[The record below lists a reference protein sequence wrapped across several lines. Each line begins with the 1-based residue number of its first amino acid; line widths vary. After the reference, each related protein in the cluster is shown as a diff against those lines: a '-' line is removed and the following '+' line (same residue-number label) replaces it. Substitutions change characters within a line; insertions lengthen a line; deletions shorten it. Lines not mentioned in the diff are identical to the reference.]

1 MFSPFES
8 CENTI
13 EELFVCYIEIYWNYY
28 YYYLSKWEC
37 KIDLFTAID
46 ALRQFKQLRNVEKG
60 PLWVTFTAVLD
71 ISINLNIKNIVMII
85 KNAVYEG
92 TSLGFEIES
101 ELFFG
106 SLSYPV
112 GKGGADSCWPGAST
126 WTTAKCW
133 VISCMSSKLNSVLKH
148 DLSASQE
155 KNKDTSQ
162 KKNS

>member
-1 MFSPFES
+1 MFFIM
-8 CENTI
+8 NM
-13 EELFVCYIEIYWNYY
+13 
-28 YYYLSKWEC
+28 
-37 KIDLFTAID
+37 
-46 ALRQFKQLRNVEKG
+46 
-60 PLWVTFTAVLD
+60 
-71 ISINLNIKNIVMII
+71 KNIVMII

-162 KKNS
+162 FFFHKSLSKKKWHPAYLNHMHVHTLHTQKNNTPLLCLVSITVTCYF

>member
-1 MFSPFES
+1 MFFIM
-8 CENTI
+8 NM
-13 EELFVCYIEIYWNYY
+13 
-28 YYYLSKWEC
+28 
-37 KIDLFTAID
+37 
-46 ALRQFKQLRNVEKG
+46 
-60 PLWVTFTAVLD
+60 
-71 ISINLNIKNIVMII
+71 KNIVMII
-85 KNAVYEG
+85 KNVVYEG

-101 ELFFG
+101 ELCFG

-162 KKNS
+162 IFFS